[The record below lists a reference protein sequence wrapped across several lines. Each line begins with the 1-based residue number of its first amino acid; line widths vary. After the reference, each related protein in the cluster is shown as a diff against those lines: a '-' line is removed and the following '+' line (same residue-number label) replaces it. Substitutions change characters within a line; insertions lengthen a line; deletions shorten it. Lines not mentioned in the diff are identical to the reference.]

1 MGERCGMAK
10 LVYRLLSMLVSMGGG
25 VLASAIFRKIWKL
38 AADED
43 EAPKAT
49 DAGKGWP
56 EVLAAAALQGAI
68 FAVVTASVERLAAAG
83 TRSLTGTWPGEDSD
97 EQNGKKGKKA

>member
-1 MGERCGMAK
+1 MAK
-10 LVYRLLSMLVSMGGG
+10 LVYKPLSMLVSIAGGI
-25 VLASAIFRKIWKL
+25 LASAIFKKIWKL
-38 AADED
+38 TPGED

-68 FAVVTASVERLAAAG
+68 FAVVTAWLERLTAAG

-97 EQNGKKGKKA
+97 VKKEQKASS

>member
-1 MGERCGMAK
+1 MAK
-10 LVYRLLSMLVSMGGG
+10 QVYRLLSMLVSLGAG
-25 VLASAIFRKIWKL
+25 VLASAIFRRIWKL

-49 DAGKGWP
+49 DAGRGWP
-56 EVLAAAALQGAI
+56 EVLVAATLQGAI

-83 TRSLTGTWPGEDSD
+83 TRSLTGTWPGEDS
-97 EQNGKKGKKA
+97 EGTNGKKGKKA

>member
-1 MGERCGMAK
+1 MAK
-10 LVYRLLSMLVSMGGG
+10 LAYRLLSMLVSLGGG

-83 TRSLTGTWPGEDSD
+83 TRSLTGTWPGEDSGED
-97 EQNGKKGKKA
+97 SEGKKGKKA

>member
-1 MGERCGMAK
+1 MAK
-10 LVYRLLSMLVSMGGG
+10 LLYRLLSMLVSMGGG

-43 EAPKAT
+43 EAPRAT

-68 FAVVTASVERLAAAG
+68 FAVVTVSVERLAAAG
-83 TRSLTGTWPGEDSD
+83 TRSLTGTWPGEDGD
-97 EQNGKKGKKA
+97 DKKEEKGKKA